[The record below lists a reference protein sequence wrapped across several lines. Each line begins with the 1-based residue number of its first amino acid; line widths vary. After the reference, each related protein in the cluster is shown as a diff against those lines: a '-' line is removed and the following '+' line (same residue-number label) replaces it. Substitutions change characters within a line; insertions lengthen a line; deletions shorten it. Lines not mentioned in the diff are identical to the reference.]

1 MNVVRALA
9 SATTDGETSPCLSN
23 ADSLQTLLVATRG
36 PRAGPDFVGVFQKL
50 IDGLP
55 EQIALLD
62 SDWQI
67 LAINKAWEKTA
78 ALYGYQELK
87 AGTNYFAFLR
97 DMAAIGHNAAKL
109 VVEGIL
115 DMAQGGADSFNL
127 SYPGSDQW
135 EGHTF
140 HLRLNQIEIAS
151 RKYFTVTR
159 YDVTELMQLRR
170 LRESY
175 SNSVIE
181 GQAEERRKIAREIH
195 DSTAQLLAGMGLTL
209 AQLKRTRRSN
219 RTMEIVLEMEQL
231 LAEAQREIRSISY
244 LTHPPHLSE
253 LGLADSLQKL
263 VEGYGRRTGLRI
275 RLHVVPEDRIAWHV
289 AEAAIYRLVQEALS
303 NIHRHAGASEVQVGI
318 YVRRTMVHAVIA
330 DNGVGI
336 AANAPLGVGIPGMR
350 SRFREL
356 GGRIGIRS
364 AKPGT
369 VVTASVPRE
378 PSLRSTGD
386 LTVCD

>member
-1 MNVVRALA
+1 
-9 SATTDGETSPCLSN
+9 
-23 ADSLQTLLVATRG
+23 LLVPTEG
-36 PRAGPDFVGVFQKL
+36 PHEDPDFVGVFQKL

-62 SDWQI
+62 SEWRI
-67 LAINKAWEKTA
+67 LAINKAWAKTA
-78 ALYGYQELK
+78 ALYGYSALK
-87 AGTNYFAFLR
+87 PGTSYYGFLR

-115 DMAQGGADSFNL
+115 EMAQGGEDSFNL
-127 SYPGSDQW
+127 SYPGRDQW

-140 HLRLNQIEIAS
+140 HLRLNQIEIAN
-151 RKYFTVTR
+151 RTFFTVTR

-170 LRESY
+170 LREGYSY
-175 SNSVIE
+175 SVIE

-209 AQLKRTRRSN
+209 AHLKRSRRSN

-244 LTHPPHLSE
+244 LTHPPRLSE
-253 LGLADSLQKL
+253 LGLAEALCKL
-263 VEGYGRRTGLRI
+263 VDGYARRTGLQI
-275 RLHVVPEDRIAWHV
+275 HLEVVPESRIAWHV
-289 AEAAIYRLVQEALS
+289 VEAAIYRLMQEALS
-303 NIHRHAGASEVQVGI
+303 NIHRHARATDVRIGI

-330 DNGVGI
+330 DNGIGI
-336 AANAPLGVGIPGMR
+336 AANAPLGVGIPGMQ

-356 GGRIGIRS
+356 GGRLGIR
-364 AKPGT
+364 AAYPGT
-369 VVTASVPRE
+369 IVTASVPRE
-378 PSLRSTGD
+378 PSIRSSAGKTIPA
-386 LTVCD
+386 